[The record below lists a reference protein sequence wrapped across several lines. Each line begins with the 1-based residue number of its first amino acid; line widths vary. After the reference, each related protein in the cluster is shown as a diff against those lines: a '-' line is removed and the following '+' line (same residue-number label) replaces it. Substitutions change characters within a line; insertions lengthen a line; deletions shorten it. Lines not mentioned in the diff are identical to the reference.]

1 MSDAEVRSVRSFC
14 RLCTAVCGIVV
25 EVDGDEVVQVR
36 GDRENPLSRGY
47 TCPKG
52 RALPRVHHHPDR
64 LEHPMMRI
72 GDELQAVSWD
82 ECLDDLAAKLR
93 PIIDE
98 HGPSSVG
105 IYFGSGLGMDA
116 AGYRMEQALHRAIG
130 TRAKFSPLT
139 IDGTAKA
146 LVSHLVGGFV
156 GLSAHVDFEAAPMVV
171 FVGINPVVSHGH
183 GSAVPDPVTTIRS
196 MRERG
201 AQVWVLDPRV
211 TETARL
217 ADRHVA
223 PRPGTDYAVLA
234 HLVRELLV
242 DGADLAILEGRSRGV
257 KELAAAV
264 EPFTL
269 EHTVALSGVQQ
280 DHLRQFVDAARRA
293 GPVSI
298 HTGTGVTMA
307 PGANVAAWLAWVVPI
322 ITGAMNRPGGMWF
335 HPGFA
340 NQLESLDLPVAPPDA
355 LFGPGP
361 PSRPE
366 TQSFLGEWPCAAIPD
381 EIRAGNMKAFLNLG
395 GNLVTAFPDFHETVP
410 ALQSLEVFATIE
422 IIANE
427 TTAIS
432 THVLPTKD
440 QLEREDLTLWDF
452 ITPRVAAMH
461 TPAVVDPVG
470 DRRSAWWVLAELG
483 RRLGHDLGDPD
494 RSDAE
499 VLATTL
505 SRGRAT
511 YEQVAAAGYLEV
523 PNDVPARWVEDHLDR
538 IGGWQ
543 LAPPILVEQLSAL
556 LPPPVLSLVPRRQ
569 VRRLNSTLGFL
580 GEQVEVLVNPEDA
593 AVAGVVDGQAVVVR
607 TARGEI
613 TGTAKVDAAIRPGA
627 VSVPHGHEAAN
638 VNVLTDKDELDLV
651 TGMVQYAAIPV
662 TLHPAPLL
670 PHDPR
675 RSITREPFS

>member
-64 LEHPMMRI
+64 IEHPMMRI

-93 PIIDE
+93 PIIAE

-242 DGADLAILEGRSRGV
+242 DGADLSILERRSRGAD
-257 KELAAAV
+257 ELAAAV

-269 EHTVALSGVQQ
+269 EHTVELSGVPQ
-280 DHLRQFVDAARRA
+280 DQLREFVDTARRA

-322 ITGAMNRPGGMWF
+322 ITGAMNRRGGMWF

-340 NQLESLDLPVAPPDA
+340 NQLESYDLPVAPPDA

-395 GNLVTAFPDFHETVP
+395 GHLVTAFPDRNEMVP
-410 ALQSLEVFATIE
+410 ALQSLEVFATVE

-461 TPAVVDPVG
+461 TPPVVEPVG

-483 RRLGHDLGDPD
+483 QRLGHDLGDTQ

-505 SRGRAT
+505 SRARAT
-511 YEQVAAAGYLEV
+511 YDQVAAAGYLEV
-523 PNDVPARWVEDHLDR
+523 PNDVPAQWVEDHLDR
-538 IGGWQ
+538 VGGWQ
-543 LAPPILVEQLSAL
+543 LAPPILVEQLSTL

-593 AVAGVVDGQAVVVR
+593 AVAGVVDGQPVVVR

-662 TLHPAPLL
+662 TLHPAP
-670 PHDPR
+670 
-675 RSITREPFS
+675 